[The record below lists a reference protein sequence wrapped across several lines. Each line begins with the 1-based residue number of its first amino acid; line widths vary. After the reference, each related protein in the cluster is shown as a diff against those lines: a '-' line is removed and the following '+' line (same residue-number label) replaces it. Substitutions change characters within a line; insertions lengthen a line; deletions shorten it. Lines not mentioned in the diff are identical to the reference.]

1 MSENRDII
9 FKLRKLIDDR
19 QRTIMA
25 NKSSMKDY
33 LVQYKK
39 SLELDGEL
47 KKEQR
52 LLNRAISLLQYG
64 FALEQEIFELEL
76 EKTEE
81 LSKSQNNA
89 PNRELDIVTGDEE

>member
-1 MSENRDII
+1 MSENKDII
-9 FKLRKLIDDR
+9 FKLRKLMDDR

-25 NKSSMKDY
+25 NKSAMKDY

-64 FALEQEIFELEL
+64 FALEQEILELEL

>member
-1 MSENRDII
+1 MSENKDII
-9 FKLRKLIDDR
+9 YKLRKLMDDR
-19 QRTIMA
+19 QRTITA
-25 NKSSMKDY
+25 NKSAMKDY
-33 LVQYKK
+33 LIEYKK

-64 FALEQEIFELEL
+64 FALEKEILELEL

-89 PNRELDIVTGDEE
+89 PNRESDIVTSDEE

>member
-1 MSENRDII
+1 MSENKDII
-9 FKLRKLIDDR
+9 FKLRKLMDDR

-25 NKSSMKDY
+25 NKSAMKDY

-52 LLNRAISLLQYG
+52 LINRAISLLQYG
-64 FALEQEIFELEL
+64 FALEQEILELEL

-89 PNRELDIVTGDEE
+89 PNRESDIVTGDEE

>member
-1 MSENRDII
+1 MSENKDII
-9 FKLRKLIDDR
+9 FKLRKLMDDR

-25 NKSSMKDY
+25 NKSAMKDY

-64 FALEQEIFELEL
+64 FALEQEMFELEL

>member
-25 NKSSMKDY
+25 NKSAMKDY

-64 FALEQEIFELEL
+64 FALEQEILELEL

>member
-25 NKSSMKDY
+25 NKSAMKDY

-64 FALEQEIFELEL
+64 FALEQEILELEL

-81 LSKSQNNA
+81 LPKSQNNA
-89 PNRELDIVTGDEE
+89 PNRDLDIVTGNEE

>member
-1 MSENRDII
+1 MSENKDII

-19 QRTIMA
+19 QKTIMA
-25 NKSSMKDY
+25 NKSAMKDY

-64 FALEQEIFELEL
+64 FALEQEILELEL

-81 LSKSQNNA
+81 LTKSQNNA

>member
-25 NKSSMKDY
+25 NKSAMKDY

-64 FALEQEIFELEL
+64 FALEQEILELEL
-76 EKTEE
+76 EQTEE
-81 LSKSQNNA
+81 LPKSQNNA
-89 PNRELDIVTGDEE
+89 PNRDLDIVTGNEE

>member
-25 NKSSMKDY
+25 NKSAMKDY
-33 LVQYKK
+33 LVQYKN

-64 FALEQEIFELEL
+64 FALEQEILELEL

-89 PNRELDIVTGDEE
+89 PNRDLDIVTGNEE

>member
-19 QRTIMA
+19 QRT
-25 NKSSMKDY
+25 
-33 LVQYKK
+33 K

-64 FALEQEIFELEL
+64 FALEQEILELEL

-81 LSKSQNNA
+81 LPKSQNNA
-89 PNRELDIVTGDEE
+89 PNRDLDIVTGNEE

>member
-1 MSENRDII
+1 MSENKDII

-25 NKSSMKDY
+25 NKSAMKDY

-64 FALEQEIFELEL
+64 FALEQEILELEL

>member
-1 MSENRDII
+1 M
-9 FKLRKLIDDR
+9 DDR

-25 NKSSMKDY
+25 NKSAMKDY

-52 LLNRAISLLQYG
+52 LINRAISLLQYG
-64 FALEQEIFELEL
+64 FALEQEMFELEL